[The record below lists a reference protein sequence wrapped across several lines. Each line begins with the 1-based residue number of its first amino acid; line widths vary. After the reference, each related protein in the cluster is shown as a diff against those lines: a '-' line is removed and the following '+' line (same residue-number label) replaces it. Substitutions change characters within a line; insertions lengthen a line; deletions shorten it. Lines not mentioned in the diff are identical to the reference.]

1 MTTLLVRVDDRLI
14 HGQIVETW
22 IPYLNINQIVVA
34 DDEIFHDPFK
44 RKIMRMSAPP
54 RVKVQIKTV
63 ADAVDY
69 LKSDFL
75 HPTSAFRTIML
86 ISSIEAARQA
96 VKLGLPF
103 NRLNLG
109 NIHFQSGKIQI
120 SASISINRQEVSL
133 LEDIRQRGISIFVQP
148 VPRIPPQDIFP
159 LINKKFSTLESTC

>member
-34 DDEIFHDPFK
+34 DDEVFQDPFK
-44 RKIMRMSAPP
+44 KKIITMSTPP
-54 RVKVQIKTV
+54 QVEVLIKTV

-75 HPTSAFRTIML
+75 HPKEAFRTMML
-86 ISSIEAARQA
+86 LSSIQAADQVA
-96 VKLGLPF
+96 KLGLPF

-109 NIHFQSGKIQI
+109 NVHYQSGKIQI
-120 SASISINRQEVSL
+120 SASISLDRQDVFL

-148 VPRIPPQDIFP
+148 VPRVAPQDIFP
-159 LINKKFSTLESTC
+159 LISKKFILP